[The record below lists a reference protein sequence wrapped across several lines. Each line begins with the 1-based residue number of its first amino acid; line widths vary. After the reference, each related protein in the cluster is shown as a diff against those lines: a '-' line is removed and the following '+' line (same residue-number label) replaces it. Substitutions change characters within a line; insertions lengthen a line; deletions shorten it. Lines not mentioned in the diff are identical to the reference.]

1 MCCGSSG
8 AFHAECSEELSG
20 NIRGELHLNTPTTV
34 HVTVNIPIHTV
45 SDHRNEQ
52 TDVNSEEDFAAFNM

>member
-20 NIRGELHLNTPTTV
+20 NIRGELHLNTPTSV
-34 HVTVNIPIHTV
+34 HVTVNTPITQ
-45 SDHRNEQ
+45 SLIMD
-52 TDVNSEEDFAAFNM
+52 DFAAFYM